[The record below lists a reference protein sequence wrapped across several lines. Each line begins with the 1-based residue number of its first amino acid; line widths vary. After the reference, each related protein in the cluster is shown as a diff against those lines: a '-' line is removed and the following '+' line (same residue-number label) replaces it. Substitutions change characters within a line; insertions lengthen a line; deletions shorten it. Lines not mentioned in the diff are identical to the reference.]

1 MATPQTIESLVST
14 IRDAADYAAL
24 TACASQIA
32 HLYGYKYFTLIRTGN
47 IDRVPAGLTLT
58 NLPLEWIRY
67 SVRNLNY
74 LDSPILHHAARTIEP
89 FQWSDIA
96 FDKMTKQR
104 QTSYLRKLE
113 GVFSIRGGFTTPVH
127 SPTRCPGLVS
137 IMGEKQDRLAH
148 ADAAMAAYLSIALF
162 NRVEQ
167 LAATTCN
174 TATIDADTR
183 ATLKLMLRGR
193 SLQFMSQKLGVSVS
207 EVAKRVEAARVAAP
221 SGSQIDLIARAL
233 YAPPAR
239 TQRRSS
245 LRAAA

>member
-1 MATPQTIESLVST
+1 MAAPQTIERLVST
-14 IRDAADYAAL
+14 IRDAADHAAL
-24 TACASQIA
+24 TDCAAEIA
-32 HLYGYKYFTLIRTGN
+32 QLYGYKYFTLIRTGN
-47 IDRVPAGLTLT
+47 TDLVPAGLALT

-74 LDSPILHHAARTIEP
+74 LDSPIIHYAACTIEP

-96 FDKMTKQR
+96 FDKMARQR
-104 QTSYLRKLE
+104 QTSYVRKLE
-113 GVFSIRGGFTTPVH
+113 GEFSIRGGFTTPVH

-137 IMGEKQDRLAH
+137 IMGDKQDRLTY

-162 NRVEQ
+162 NRVER
-167 LAATTCN
+167 LAATASN
-174 TATIDADTR
+174 TASIDADTR

-239 TQRRSS
+239 THRRSS
-245 LRAAA
+245 IRTAA